1 MWEIKSLFFQAGN
14 AINFMP
20 IIWNSQITWLVWL
33 FDMQDEHTSV
43 FQPTQA
49 ENISIPLL
57 SKYYIRIIA

>member
-1 MWEIKSLFFQAGN
+1 
-14 AINFMP
+14 MP
-20 IIWNSQITWLVWL
+20 IIWNSQVTWLVWL
-33 FDMQDEHTSV
+33 FDIQDEHTSV